1 MYDLHRLRLLRELKH
16 RGTLAAVGEALG
28 YSPSAISHQL
38 SILEREV
45 GVPILEPV
53 GRRVRLTDAAE
64 LLVSH
69 TERVLVELEQAEAG
83 IAARRTDVAGRV
95 RIAAFQS
102 AAHTLIPAALDRL
115 AADHPNVE
123 VSFLHVHAE
132 HGLPA
137 LLARDVDLV
146 LYEQYPGAP
155 VAPITNIRTEHLL
168 DDPMLVATPH
178 ARGAAAVADLSDAR
192 WAMEPPG
199 TRSREW
205 AVAACRSAGFEPD
218 VAFESTDVLL
228 HARLVAHGRAVA
240 FLPALIA
247 AEASECA
254 LEPSGSARTIRVALR
269 TGSEANPAIAAAR
282 TALRRSGVA
291 ARLSSAD
298 ELSERARVR

>member
-38 SILEREV
+38 AILEREV
-45 GVPILEPV
+45 GVPVLEPV

-64 LLVSH
+64 LLVAH
-69 TERVLVELEQAEAG
+69 TERVLLELEQAEAA
-83 IAARRTDVAGRV
+83 IAASRTDVSGHV

-115 AADHPNVE
+115 AAEHPNVE

-168 DDPMLVATPH
+168 DDAMLVATPR
-178 ARGAAAVADLSDAR
+178 ARGAAALAGLADAR

-205 AVAACRSAGFEPD
+205 AVAACRAAGFEPN
-218 VAFESTDVLL
+218 VGFESTDVLL

-240 FLPALIA
+240 FLPAIVS
-247 AEASECA
+247 AEASGCA
-254 LEPSGSARTIRVALR
+254 LEPSGSARTIRLALR
-269 TGSEANPAIAAAR
+269 RGSEAAPSIAAAR
-282 TALRRSGVA
+282 AALRASGGPVA
-291 ARLSSAD
+291 
-298 ELSERARVR
+298 

>member
-28 YSPSAISHQL
+28 YSASAISHQL

-45 GVPILEPV
+45 GVPMLEPV

-64 LLVSH
+64 LLVAH
-69 TERVLVELEQAEAG
+69 TERVLLELDQAEAA
-83 IAARRTDVAGRV
+83 IAASRADVSGQV
-95 RIAAFQS
+95 RIATFQS

-115 AADHPNVE
+115 AEDHPRVD
-123 VSFLHVHAE
+123 VTFRHVHAE

-146 LYEQYPGAP
+146 LYEQYPGRP
-155 VAPITNIRTEHLL
+155 VAPIANVRTEHLV
-168 DDPMLVATPH
+168 DDPMLIATPGSRPTI
-178 ARGAAAVADLSDAR
+178 ALTDLADAR

-205 AVAACRSAGFEPD
+205 AVATCRTAGFEPN

-228 HARLVAHGRAVA
+228 HAQLVARGQAVA
-240 FLPALIA
+240 FVPKLVS
-247 AEASECA
+247 ASAVGCA
-254 LEPSGSARTIRVALR
+254 LQPSGGARTIHLALR
-269 TGSEANPAIAAAR
+269 TGSEANPVIAAAR
-282 TALRRSGVA
+282 RALRTVGDA
-291 ARLSSAD
+291 HQG
-298 ELSERARVR
+298 